1 MKQGKQT
8 ANVRNQDTVLYL
20 LRWEDGDWQMASG
33 VLVMFW
39 FFTWGSGYT
48 GVYNL
53 KLNYIFLI
61 YVFLLCYTLINLLP
75 NMIYKWLTNT

>member
-1 MKQGKQT
+1 MIEKQAKQI
-8 ANVRNQDTVLYL
+8 ANVRNQDIVLYL

-61 YVFLLCYTLINLLP
+61 YVFFYVLYFN
-75 NMIYKWLTNT
+75 